1 MGLSCKIILAKHNL
15 SLDLAFKTESRGIT
29 AIYGPSGTGKTT
41 ILKIIAGIERG
52 GKGSS
57 ISLDNTVWQND
68 ATFTPTH
75 QRKLAYVF
83 QQPRL
88 FPHLTARGNLEFAY
102 SRRRNSRG
110 ISISDAISQFGLS
123 DFIDQFPDQL
133 SGGQAQRVAIAR
145 ALVSAP
151 DMLLMDE
158 PLAALDD
165 KSRHELLT
173 LLEGLHRQLSVPVI
187 YVSHQLEEVARL
199 ADHAVLIE
207 QGKTLAQGKLVD
219 LCSRPELPIA
229 QQSNSAS
236 LWEGV
241 VSDQDQYQLT
251 KVTVGHNIALWVS
264 GKPVASGLP
273 VRLRI
278 PTNAVSI
285 SLQPTLQSSIIN
297 VLAAK
302 VAAITQLGFGKSI
315 VKLAVDDQ
323 ILLASITDRS
333 VIELDLKI
341 GKQVFAQVKG
351 VALLTD
357 YG

>member
-1 MGLSCKIILAKHNL
+1 MGLSCKIVLAKYNL
-15 SLDLAFKTESRGIT
+15 SLDLAFDTQSKGIT

-52 GKGSS
+52 DKGSC
-57 ISLDNTVWQND
+57 IALDGTTWQND
-68 ATFTPTH
+68 STFTPSH
-75 QRKLAYVF
+75 QRQLAYVF

-88 FPHLTARGNLEFAY
+88 FPHLSARGNLEFAY
-102 SRRRNSRG
+102 ARRRNNSG
-110 ISISDAISQFGLS
+110 ITINAAITQFGLS
-123 DFIDQFPDQL
+123 DFIDQYPDQL

-151 DMLLMDE
+151 DLLLMDE

-173 LLEGLHRQLSVPVI
+173 LLEALHRQLSMPVI

-219 LCSRPELPIA
+219 LCSQPELPIA

-241 VSDQDQYQLT
+241 VSGRDKHQLT
-251 KVTVGHNIALWVS
+251 QVTVGKETQLWVS
-264 GKPVASGLP
+264 GKPVTAGLP

-278 PTNAVSI
+278 PINAVSI
-285 SLQPTLQSSIIN
+285 SLQSTQQSSIIN
-297 VLAAK
+297 VLPAK
-302 VAAITQLGFGKSI
+302 VAAIVSLGFGKSI
-315 VKLAVDDQ
+315 VKLALNDQ

-333 VIELDLKI
+333 VAELDLKI

>member
-1 MGLSCKIILAKHNL
+1 MGLSCKIVLAKHNL
-15 SLDLAFKTESRGIT
+15 SLDLAFDTESKGIT
-29 AIYGPSGTGKTT
+29 ALYGPSGTGKTT

-52 GKGSS
+52 DKGSS
-57 ISLDNTVWQND
+57 ISLHNTIWQND
-68 ATFTPTH
+68 TTFTPTH
-75 QRKLAYVF
+75 QRKLAYIF

-102 SRRRNSRG
+102 TRRRNSSG
-110 ISISDAISQFGLS
+110 ISITDAITQFGLS

-165 KSRHELLT
+165 KSRNELLT

-199 ADHAVLIE
+199 ADNVVLIE

-236 LWEGV
+236 LWEGI
-241 VSDQDQYQLT
+241 VSGQDKHQLT
-251 KVTVGHNIALWVS
+251 KVTVGDKIELWVS
-264 GKPVASGLP
+264 GKPVAGGLP

-278 PTNAVSI
+278 PINAVSI
-285 SLQPTLQSSIIN
+285 SLQPNLQSSIIN
-297 VLAAK
+297 VLPSK

-315 VKLAVDDQ
+315 IKLAVDSQ

>member
-1 MGLSCKIILAKHNL
+1 MGLSCKIVLAKHNL
-15 SLDLAFKTESRGIT
+15 SLDVVFETQGNGIT

-52 GKGSS
+52 DKGSS

-68 ATFTPTH
+68 KTFTPTH
-75 QRKLAYVF
+75 QRQLAYVF

-88 FPHLTARGNLEFAY
+88 FPHLTARGNLAFAHA
-102 SRRRNSRG
+102 RRRNSNG
-110 ISISDAISQFGLS
+110 ISINAAISQFGLS
-123 DFIDQFPDQL
+123 DFIDQYPDQL

-151 DMLLMDE
+151 DLLLMDE

-173 LLEGLHRQLSVPVI
+173 LLEALHRQLSMPVI

-199 ADHAVLIE
+199 ADNAVLIE
-207 QGKTLAQGKLVD
+207 HGQTLAQGKLID

-236 LWEGV
+236 LWEGI
-241 VSDQDQYQLT
+241 VSGQDQHQLT
-251 KVTVGHNIALWVS
+251 RVTVGESTQLWVS
-264 GKPVASGLP
+264 GKPVAAGLP

-278 PTNAVSI
+278 PINAVSI
-285 SLQPTLQSSIIN
+285 SLQPSQHSSIIN
-297 VLAAK
+297 VLPAT
-302 VAAITQLGFGKSI
+302 VAVIVKLGFGKSI
-315 VKLAVDDQ
+315 VKLAVNDQ

-333 VIELDLKI
+333 VAELDLKF

>member
-1 MGLSCKIILAKHNL
+1 MGLSCKIVLARYNL
-15 SLDLAFKTESRGIT
+15 RLNLAFDTQGKGIT

-41 ILKIIAGIERG
+41 ILKIIAGIDRG
-52 GKGSS
+52 DRGSR
-57 ISLDNTVWQND
+57 IALDDMTWQND
-68 ATFTPTH
+68 DTFSPSH

-88 FPHLTARGNLEFAY
+88 FPHLSARGNLEFAY
-102 SRRRNSRG
+102 ARRHNSNG
-110 ISISDAISQFGLS
+110 ITINTAIAQFGLS
-123 DFIDQFPDQL
+123 HFIDQYPDQL

-151 DMLLMDE
+151 DLLLMDE

-165 KSRHELLT
+165 KSRQELLT
-173 LLEGLHRQLSVPVI
+173 LLEALHRQLSIPVI

-207 QGKTLAQGKLVD
+207 QGKTLAQGKLID
-219 LCSRPELPIA
+219 LCSQPELPIA

-241 VSDQDQYQLT
+241 VSGQDRHQLT
-251 KVTVGHNIALWVS
+251 RVTVGEEIQLWVS
-264 GKPVASGLP
+264 GKSVTAGLP

-278 PTNAVSI
+278 PINAVSI
-285 SLQPTLQSSIIN
+285 SLQPNQQSSIIN
-297 VLAAK
+297 VLPAK
-302 VAAITQLGFGKSI
+302 VAAIVKLEFGKSI
-315 VKLAVDDQ
+315 VKLALGDQ
-323 ILLASITDRS
+323 SLLASITDRS
-333 VIELDLKI
+333 VAELDLEI